1 MRLTLT
7 GVLVAMCAAAPIRA
21 QQSAAPQPGG
31 QDSAHRVVLPPEPI
45 AHVGTGDSAA
55 RAARALVYV
64 NRGEVALRAGMRD
77 TARVA
82 FEKALS
88 ESNTCTDAVV
98 DLARIMVEDGDG
110 ARAQNLLTTALR
122 RDPTNPKLLHFSAR
136 RIGAPP
142 DSSAP

>member
-1 MRLTLT
+1 MLT
-7 GVLVAMCAAAPIRA
+7 GVLVAMCAAVPIRA
-21 QQSAAPQPGG
+21 QQSTAPQTGG
-31 QDSAHRVVLPPEPI
+31 QDSTHRVMLPPEPI

-82 FEKALS
+82 FEKALN
-88 ESNTCTDAVV
+88 ENNTCTDAVV

-110 ARAQNLLTTALR
+110 ARAQSLLNTALR

-136 RIGAPP
+136 RIGAPA
-142 DSSAP
+142 DSSAQ

>member
-1 MRLTLT
+1 MRLMLT
-7 GVLVAMCAAAPIRA
+7 GVLVAMCAAVPIRA
-21 QQSAAPQPGG
+21 QQSPPPPGG
-31 QDSAHRVVLPPEPI
+31 QDSAHRAVLPPEPV

-64 NRGEVALRAGMRD
+64 NRGEAALRAGMRD

-82 FEKALS
+82 FEKALD
-88 ESNTCTDAVV
+88 ENNTCTDAVV
-98 DLARIMVEDGDG
+98 DLSRIMVEDGDG
-110 ARAQNLLTTALR
+110 LHAQALLATALR

-142 DSSAP
+142 DSSTP

>member
-1 MRLTLT
+1 MLA

-31 QDSAHRVVLPPEPI
+31 QDSAHRMVLPPEPT

-64 NRGEVALRAGMRD
+64 NRGDVALRAGMRD

-82 FEKALS
+82 FEKALD
-88 ESNTCTDAVV
+88 ENNMCADAVV
-98 DLARIMVEDGDG
+98 GLARLMVEDGDG
-110 ARAQNLLTTALR
+110 AHAQSLLMTALR

>member
-1 MRLTLT
+1 MLT
-7 GVLVAMCAAAPIRA
+7 GVLAAVCAAVPIRA
-21 QQSAAPQPGG
+21 QQSAAPPPGG
-31 QDSAHRVVLPPEPI
+31 QDSAHRVVLPLEPI

-82 FEKALS
+82 FEKALT
-88 ESNTCTDAVV
+88 ENNTCTDAVV

-110 ARAQNLLTTALR
+110 ARAENLLNSALR

-136 RIGAPP
+136 RIGAPV
-142 DSSAP
+142 DSSAQ